1 MFHKSTELEKLILTD
16 ECQAFI
22 EGLNH
27 VIKNDRQQCLAYRQT
42 FQQRINQGDLP
53 DFIPETKEIRDG
65 DWRAAPIPKEVSDRR
80 VEITG
85 PVDRKMV
92 INALNSGAKVFM
104 ADFEDSN
111 SPTWHNC
118 LEGQLNLI
126 DAVRRT
132 IKFDDDQSGKHY
144 RLNKE
149 TATLMV
155 RPRGW
160 HLEEAH
166 FLSNKQPVSA
176 SVFDAGIFLYFNAQ
190 TLLDQGK
197 HPYLYLPKI
206 EHYQEAQLWQTLLNK
221 AESDLGLHP
230 NCIKVTVLIETISAV
245 FEMDEIIYALKD
257 RILGLNCGRW
267 DYIFSYIKQLHHDKN
282 YVLPNRNDV
291 TMTTPFL
298 KAYVDLLVYTCHR
311 RGIHAMGGMAAQI
324 PIKNDEKANKNALD
338 KVKADKLR
346 EVKAGHDGTW
356 VAHPGLVELALTIFQ
371 DNMTGVNQIDYLPD
385 QPNIGQKQLLK
396 APKGPIT
403 EAGIR
408 NNISV
413 ALHYLSSWL
422 GGNGCVPVN
431 YLMEDAATAEI
442 CRSQLWQWLHWKE
455 TLDSGVEVDKT
466 FLQSCI
472 DQESAAIESK
482 LIDDDEANNLFSAKE
497 LLTELVFS
505 ETFPDFLTIQAYPLL
520 G

>member
-1 MFHKSTELEKLILTD
+1 MYQASTELEKSILTE

-22 EGLNH
+22 EGLNQTIYH
-27 VIKNDRQQCLAYRQT
+27 DRQRCLNFRQT
-42 FQQRINQGDLP
+42 FQDKIDNGHLP
-53 DFIPETKEIRDG
+53 DFIPETKAIRD
-65 DWRAAPIPKEVSDRR
+65 DEWQAAPIPEEVLDRR

-85 PVDRKMV
+85 PVDRKMI

-111 SPTWHNC
+111 SPTWKNC

-126 DAVRRT
+126 DAVKRT
-132 IKFDDDQSGKHY
+132 IRYDDPKSGKHY
-144 RLNKE
+144 QLND
-149 TATLMV
+149 TVATLMV

-160 HLEEAH
+160 HLQEAH
-166 FLSNKQPVSA
+166 FLCDGEPISA
-176 SVFDAGIFLYFNAQ
+176 SVFDAGIFLYFNAK

-197 HPYLYLPKI
+197 LPYLYLPKI
-206 EHYQEAQLWQTLLNK
+206 EHYHEAQLWHTVLSR
-221 AESDLGLHP
+221 AESDLGLPP

-245 FEMDEIIYALKD
+245 FEMNEIIHALKD

-267 DYIFSYIKQLHHDKN
+267 DYIFSYIKQLHHDKQF
-282 YVLPNRNDV
+282 VLPNRNDV

-324 PIKNDEKANKNALD
+324 PIKNDEEANKAAIA

-356 VAHPGLVELALTIFQ
+356 VAHPGLVNLALTIFREH
-371 DNMTGVNQIDYLPD
+371 MEGVNQIQYLPKKPD
-385 QPNIGQKQLLK
+385 IGQRELLQ
-396 APKGPIT
+396 APKGPVT
-403 EAGIR
+403 EAGVR

-413 ALHYLSSWL
+413 ALNYLRSWL
-422 GGNGCVPVN
+422 AGNGCVPVN
-431 YLMEDAATAEI
+431 FLMEDAATAEI
-442 CRSQLWQWLHWKE
+442 CRSQLWQWRQWG
-455 TLDSGVEVDKT
+455 TALDNGSTVNKT
-466 FLQSCI
+466 YLQTCI
-472 DQESAAIESK
+472 DQESAIIESQLNDNGEANHLFTAK
-482 LIDDDEANNLFSAKE
+482 QLLID
-497 LLTELVFS
+497 LVFS
-505 ETFPDFLTIQAYPLL
+505 ETFPEFLTLEAYPLL